1 MAVLRTRA
9 DKVCATDLPIL
20 VCGDRGTGKETLAQ
34 WVHAHSVY
42 REGPFVKVNCAA
54 IPSNLLES
62 ELFGY
67 QKGAFT
73 GASQAKPGR
82 VELAAQGTLFLDE
95 ITDLDISLQSKLLHF
110 LQDGRF
116 SRLGDE
122 TERVVQARLICSTS
136 KQLEGETGAGR
147 FRPDLFYRIS
157 VVQLRL
163 PPLRER
169 REDIPLLAEYLRGSY
184 ERQFGKQSERFG
196 IELLHY
202 WQTERWPGNLREL
215 ANGVARYVL
224 MGDAAAELQGPST
237 KRRRA
242 ERTEGLPLKRIA
254 DEAIREMERDVI
266 LSALRENKWNRRR
279 TAESLKI
286 SYRAL
291 IYKIRHAGIAR
302 RNSSDGRNAGDRET
316 SPGTEGVLP
325 VS

>member
-1 MAVLRTRA
+1 MALLRKRA

-20 VCGDRGTGKETLAQ
+20 VYGDRGTGKETLAQ
-34 WVHAHSVY
+34 WIHARSMY
-42 REGPFVKVNCAA
+42 RDGPFVKVNCAA

-73 GASQAKPGR
+73 GASQSKPGR

-122 TERVVQARLICSTS
+122 TERVVQTRLICSTS
-136 KQLEGETGAGR
+136 TELEGEIGAGQ

-169 REDIPLLAEYLRGSY
+169 REDIPLLAEYLRATY
-184 ERQFGKQSERFG
+184 ERQFAKQSERFSM
-196 IELLHY
+196 ELLHY
-202 WQTERWPGNLREL
+202 WQSQRWPGNLREL

-224 MGDAAAELQGPST
+224 IGDSAEAPNLST
-237 KRRRA
+237 KRRVA
-242 ERTEGLPLKRIA
+242 GRTEGLPLKRIA
-254 DEAIREMERDVI
+254 DEAIREMERNVI
-266 LSALRENKWNRRR
+266 LGALRENKWNRRR

-302 RNSSDGRNAGDRET
+302 RNSSTGRNPGDRET
-316 SPGTEGVLP
+316 SSGSDGVLP
-325 VS
+325 AS